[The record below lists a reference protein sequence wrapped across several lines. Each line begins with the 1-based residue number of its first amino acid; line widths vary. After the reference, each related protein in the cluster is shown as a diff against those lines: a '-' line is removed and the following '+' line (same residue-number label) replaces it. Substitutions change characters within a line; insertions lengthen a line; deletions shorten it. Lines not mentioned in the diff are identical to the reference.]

1 MKYSALAMLLY
12 IAPHFHAALDD
23 ELPLDE
29 PPHVPLVAKII
40 AWIVLA
46 SVAILLWRTWRGRH
60 DFWLI
65 VRNGTVQFHGRFPAN
80 QRAAA
85 TEFLLKDV
93 APSSGT
99 LRITGDWTG
108 QRVLRVNVHGPLSE
122 GDRQRIRN
130 FLKLVLHG

>member
-1 MKYSALAMLLY
+1 MKYSALAMLLHL
-12 IAPHFHAALDD
+12 APHFHAALDD

-46 SVAILLWRTWRGRH
+46 FVAVLLWRIWRGRH
-60 DFWLI
+60 DFRLV
-65 VRNGTVQFHGRFPAN
+65 VRNGAVQFHGRFLAN

-93 APSSGT
+93 APSDT
-99 LRITGDWTG
+99 IRVTGDWIG
-108 QRVLRVNVHGPLSE
+108 QRVLRVNVYGPLSE

-130 FLKLVLHG
+130 FFKLALHG